1 MWGKTQ
7 IMSLP
12 LDSIQT
18 TMQYREISRKCQLF
32 AEQNVNLFWLVDLR
46 LSCCNGFFYSKM
58 DGIVLSKLSKVIAKI
73 LFVLPSW
80 NFQLRKHQ
88 KFYDPL
94 WRDQVS
100 KVSPCVT
107 WATNNER
114 LIILLS
120 SDSIL
125 FEAGRLRS
133 WASSNMFQCSCFPP
147 PPTNIV
153 CL

>member
-1 MWGKTQ
+1 
-7 IMSLP
+7 MSLP